1 LQRKSARKSWRKLLQ
16 SRSLKKKIE
25 ERRKRDREWKP
36 KNGGKRPKKS
46 AKRQR
51 GKLK

>member
-1 LQRKSARKSWRKLLQ
+1 LQ

-25 ERRKRDREWKP
+25 ERRKRDREWKL

-46 AKRQR
+46 VKRQR